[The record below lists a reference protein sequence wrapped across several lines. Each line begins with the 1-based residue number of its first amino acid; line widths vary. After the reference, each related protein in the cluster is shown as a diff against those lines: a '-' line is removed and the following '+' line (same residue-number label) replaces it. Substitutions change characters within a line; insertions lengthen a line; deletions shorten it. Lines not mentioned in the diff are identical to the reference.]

1 MSVDSCVILCGGA
14 SSRLKGASGES
25 KIFLPFGGKSLVA
38 HNFSKMSEIFGRVFI
53 ACKENQVD
61 LIEKSLDCFGDKSP
75 RNDESTPRHYEIRAN
90 ARIEAIQIKLFAKI
104 RAADF
109 K

>member
-38 HNFSKMSEIFGRVFI
+38 HNFSKMSEIFERVFI

-61 LIEKSLDCFGDKSP
+61 LIGESLDCHESTQCAEY
-75 RNDESTPRHYEIRAN
+75 RNDKVDSRHCEALQTPKQSKQN
-90 ARIEAIQIKLFAKI
+90 K
-104 RAADF
+104 
-109 K
+109 